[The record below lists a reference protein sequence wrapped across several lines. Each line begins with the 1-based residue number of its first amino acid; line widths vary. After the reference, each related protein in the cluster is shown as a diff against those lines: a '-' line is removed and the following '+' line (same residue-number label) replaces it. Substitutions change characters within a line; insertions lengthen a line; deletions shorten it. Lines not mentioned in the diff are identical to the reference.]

1 MAKQPRYRRTIG
13 EDGKPYYF
21 ELKKDYRGI
30 ERYVPISEKK
40 GRKKFIE
47 KNYDNLQKPSKRE
60 QQKLSEKEQK
70 TYERAKNQKQLWR
83 IKGKPVKR
91 WKTDLLEFTN
101 LIDPKSKTRDL
112 DKLPTPYLRP
122 SEVDKDVERVL
133 NNLPLIQVETEIG
146 GAGFR
151 ERTEATGIH
160 EIVER
165 LDFVGTDGWKIAVT
179 TEDGDV
185 LRGESALNYMK
196 DWEIAMTEQISEEE
210 SNVAMVRFKYQV
222 QYDQGTKT
230 IYIDIND
237 VDWDIAQSDPIK
249 RTGK

>member
-1 MAKQPRYRRTIG
+1 
-13 EDGKPYYF
+13 
-21 ELKKDYRGI
+21 
-30 ERYVPISEKK
+30 
-40 GRKKFIE
+40 
-47 KNYDNLQKPSKRE
+47 
-60 QQKLSEKEQK
+60 
-70 TYERAKNQKQLWR
+70 
-83 IKGKPVKR
+83 
-91 WKTDLLEFTN
+91 LLEFTN

-112 DKLPTPYLRP
+112 DKLPTPYMRP
-122 SEVDKDVERVL
+122 SEVDKDVERML
-133 NNLPLIQVETEIG
+133 NSLPLILVETEIG

-160 EIVER
+160 DIVER

-179 TEDGDV
+179 TEDGDI

-196 DWEIAMTEQISEEE
+196 DWEIGQTEQISEEE

-222 QYDQGTKT
+222 QYDQATKT